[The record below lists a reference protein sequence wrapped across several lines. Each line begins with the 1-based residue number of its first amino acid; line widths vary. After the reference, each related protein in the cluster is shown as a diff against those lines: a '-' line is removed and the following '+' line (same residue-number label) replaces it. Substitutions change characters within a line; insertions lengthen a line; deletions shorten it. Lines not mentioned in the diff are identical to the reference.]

1 MLPMRSSPVPRDP
14 RHVVVQVRA
23 PKARLSFV
31 ALAARVTSDQI
42 ALATFVD
49 LEAGLDVILDVEGGD
64 GAPPVTVRGRVS
76 VPRDDEGTVLVAL
89 DEVDDDVRERLSL
102 LALPE
107 SGTTRAA
114 QVA

>member
-23 PKARLSFV
+23 PKAGLSFV
-31 ALAARVTSDQI
+31 ALAARVTADEI

-49 LEAGLDVILDVEGGD
+49 LEAGLAVILDVEAGD
-64 GAPPVTVRGRVS
+64 GDPPLQVRGTVS
-76 VPRDDEGTVLVAL
+76 LPRDDEGTVLVSL
-89 DEVDDDVRERLSL
+89 DAVDDAARERLSL